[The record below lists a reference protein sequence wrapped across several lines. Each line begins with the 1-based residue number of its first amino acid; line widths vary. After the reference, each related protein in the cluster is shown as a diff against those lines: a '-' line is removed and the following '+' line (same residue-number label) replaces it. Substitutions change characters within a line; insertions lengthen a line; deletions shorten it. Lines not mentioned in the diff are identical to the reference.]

1 MSDRKVGFSQI
12 IYCLF
17 LITLG
22 ACVRSTSPDVKPWQ
36 PDVVI
41 PTQEPQSV
49 DEIQPIIQHETSTPS
64 SPDPQFSPT
73 PDSPH
78 NIPGLRIVEEQH
90 IVQFGETLGII
101 AQHYNVPLGLI
112 AQANQITNINILSVG
127 QQLVIPAPNP
137 TSIGTG
143 FKIISD
149 SELIAGPNTA
159 NFDIA
164 GFIQEKNGYLH
175 HHEEE
180 VDGKLLK
187 GNQIVK
193 FIARDYSV
201 NPKILLALL
210 EYQSKWV
217 TDPNP
222 RTKTLQY
229 PMGWHE
235 TWREGLYLQ
244 LAWAADTLNRGYYGW
259 RENDFASWTLT
270 DYSVVPVNPTINS
283 GTAAVQYFFS
293 VLYGYKT
300 WERIV
305 SQDGFTN
312 IYNELFGYP
321 FSNPY
326 EPVIPDDLVQPAMQ
340 LPFERDVVWAYT
352 SGPHG
357 GWGDGSTW
365 AALDFA
371 PFGDSRGCFM
381 SDYWIVAVADG
392 LIVRSKDGAVVQD
405 LDSDGKEQTG
415 WTVLYMHVETRDR
428 VNEGR
433 YLKAGERIGHPS
445 CEGGFS
451 NGTHVHLSRRY
462 NGEWISADGE
472 IPFVLDG
479 WTSASAG
486 NIYDG
491 YLTKG
496 STRLEAYN
504 GSSAINAIQR

>member
-1 MSDRKVGFSQI
+1 M
-12 IYCLF
+12 
-17 LITLG
+17 
-22 ACVRSTSPDVKPWQ
+22 
-36 PDVVI
+36 
-41 PTQEPQSV
+41 
-49 DEIQPIIQHETSTPS
+49 
-64 SPDPQFSPT
+64 
-73 PDSPH
+73 
-78 NIPGLRIVEEQH
+78 
-90 IVQFGETLGII
+90 
-101 AQHYNVPLGLI
+101 
-112 AQANQITNINILSVG
+112 
-127 QQLVIPAPNP
+127 
-137 TSIGTG
+137 
-143 FKIISD
+143 
-149 SELIAGPNTA
+149 IAGPNTA

-164 GFIQEKNGYLH
+164 GFIQEKNGYLN

-180 VDGKLLK
+180 VDGELLK
-187 GNQIVK
+187 GYQIVK

-235 TWREGLYLQ
+235 IWREGLYLQ
-244 LAWAADTLNRGYYGW
+244 LAWAADNLNRGYYGW
-259 RENDFASWTLT
+259 RENDFASWTLV

-283 GTAAVQYFFS
+283 GTAAVQYLFS
-293 VLYGYKT
+293 ILYGYKT

-357 GWGDGSTW
+357 GWGDGSAW

-371 PFGDSRGCFM
+371 PFSNSRGCFM

-504 GSSAINAIQR
+504 GSSTINAIQR